1 SGFSEL
7 LGLIAEYGGDSDSTP
22 VAIETDKNLFV
33 VALAGAGFT
42 VYPINPRALARY
54 RERHG
59 QSGGKSDPAD
69 AIALAH
75 VLRTD
80 RHLMGE
86 PRPKL
91 RLSSG
96 LAEIPEISPT

>member
-1 SGFSEL
+1 MFPFVRRT
-7 LGLIAEYGGDSDSTP
+7 STP
-22 VAIETDKNLFV
+22 YTHHLTRS
-33 VALAGAGFT
+33 FT

-96 LAEIPEISPT
+96 LAEIPEISPTQVGQSER